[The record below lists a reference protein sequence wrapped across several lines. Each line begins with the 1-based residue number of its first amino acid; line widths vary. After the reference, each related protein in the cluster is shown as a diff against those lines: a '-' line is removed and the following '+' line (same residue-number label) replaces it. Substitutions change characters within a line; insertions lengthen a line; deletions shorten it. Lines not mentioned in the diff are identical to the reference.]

1 MSSVIKI
8 QNKTNLSR
16 PQKALEIISHFISV
30 KLIYNAVSTE
40 CGTHKMTFI
49 QSKTPQPIRFAN
61 HNSIDEVANAK
72 RGKSARLPSVF
83 PLIGWASRT
92 RLFLNAKQS
101 NGGIVFGTYWK
112 YSVFNCHKFPRS
124 FKTRHKHFSVRK
136 SSTSAVHGGA
146 VRPQRNQIYNQ
157 INFLLETVQLLF
169 QTQEILTASLSKLSQ
184 LRVKSSYLLI
194 LFLQSALQVLYVLIR
209 VISVSCWRRCQ

>member
-61 HNSIDEVANAK
+61 HNLIDEVANAK

-92 RLFLNAKQS
+92 RLFFNAKQS
-101 NGGIVFGTYWK
+101 NGGIVFGAYWK
-112 YSVFNCHKFPRS
+112 CSVFNSHKSPRS
-124 FKTRHKHFSVRK
+124 FKPRHKDFSVRACLVQNPRHLRSMEGWCVHKETKFITK
-136 SSTSAVHGGA
+136 STFSSK
-146 VRPQRNQIYNQ
+146 Q
-157 INFLLETVQLLF
+157 FCFSSKLEKYSRHC
-169 QTQEILTASLSKLSQ
+169 SLSSHCWVLGS
-184 LRVKSSYLLI
+184 LTSSSC
-194 LFLQSALQVLYVLIR
+194 FSKALCKFCMYWAR
-209 VISVSCWRRCQ
+209 